1 MPLDMI
7 TNTITADE
15 LLPENLNFGI
25 SFETTKF
32 NKKKY
37 VINEATGEYLG
48 VVGADFTC
56 ADHRTFFTDIYNN
69 TTEKLGADQC
79 ADMKI
84 NFSTAHNNAWA
95 LMDMTLPNVKAKITT
110 PKHETE
116 VAQRIIALHGID
128 GTASNTVFYGAI
140 DFFCTNGM
148 VRGEHDKVR
157 RKNSSGFSMDNFIHS
172 LDKSK
177 KDFDEQSERLQSW
190 ADKSLEAVNVK
201 DKLDTILQ
209 SDTKAEKMF
218 TLYNQE
224 VSVRGRNVFSLYS
237 AFTNYATY
245 ADERNGFTMRNT
257 GFDTEAKTMFS
268 REHEVSKWIATPTFK
283 QLVAA

>member
-32 NKKKY
+32 QEKKY
-37 VINEATGEYLG
+37 VINEASGEYLG
-48 VVGADFTC
+48 VVGKDFTC
-56 ADHRTFFTDIYNN
+56 ADHPTFFTDIYNN
-69 TTEKLGADQC
+69 TVENLGADQC
-79 ADMKI
+79 ADMKL

-95 LMDMTLPNVKAKITT
+95 LMDMTLPNVTAKIETDRHDTT
-110 PKHETE
+110 I
-116 VAQRIIALHGID
+116 AQRIIALHGID

-148 VRGEHDKVR
+148 VRGEHDKIR
-157 RKNSSGFSMDNFIHS
+157 RKNSSGFSMSRFISS

-177 KDFDEQSERLQSW
+177 QDFYEQSERLQHW
-190 ADKSLEAVNVK
+190 ATTPLHTVDVK
-201 DKLDTILQ
+201 DLLDKILK
-209 SDTKAEKMF
+209 SDRKSEKMF
-218 TLYNQE
+218 SLYNQE

-245 ADERNGFTMRNT
+245 ADERNGFSMRNT
-257 GFDTEAKTMFS
+257 GFDTEAKTMFG
-268 REHEVSKWIATPTFK
+268 REHEVSKWIQSPTFQ